1 MHNIGRK
8 MVKGNLNRHGCSF
21 FQNLQDQFFKIT
33 MTTGEGQLRRN
44 TQTHTR
50 FSVLYLADGTFLW
63 CLIPVIKGVEM
74 DSLKFFLRSCRK
86 HLTRL
91 LWDRQMKVLLKKNY
105 QKKGVIIC
113 IPKTDKPRDRIKNQ
127 TITLSTVV
135 FKISAVCT
143 ENRMKK
149 VLPSL
154 IHEDPSGFIQDIL
167 EVILGWYMIWL
178 NI

>member
-8 MVKGNLNRHGCSF
+8 MFKGNLNRHGCSF

-50 FSVLYLADGTFLW
+50 FSVLYVATGTFLW

-74 DSLKFFLRSCRK
+74 DSLRRFFLRSSGK

-105 QKKGVIIC
+105 ENKGVSMC
-113 IPKTDKPRDRIKNQ
+113 IPKTDKPRDRIKNRR

-135 FKISAVCT
+135 VKILAACT
-143 ENRMKK
+143 KNRMKK
-149 VLPSL
+149 DFSISYPWRPV
-154 IHEDPSGFIQDIL
+154 
-167 EVILGWYMIWL
+167 WL
-178 NI
+178 YPGRIS